1 MFSVY
6 HYSISISFGINAP
19 DAQCTL
25 LYATSLTFSNNDAAN
40 AHPNYD
46 MMHSNSCASVINIAI
61 ASGAHCTAAIACCCK
76 QSTQCLTYCCC
87 TQIIYAAAYPCIIHP
102 LLLSQIF
109 LHNDNPADE
118 LHWWNTLHGAANERR
133 VNIFT
138 SYPHYWWPVRVP
150 NPKGEPV

>member
-1 MFSVY
+1 MHSILCVVVLVLSSNNAAQYFVC
-6 HYSISISFGINAP
+6 ISISFGINAP

-76 QSTQCLTYCCC
+76 QSTQCLKHCYC
-87 TQIIYAAAYPCIIHP
+87 TQIYICSCFSMYYSPSCSCCCRKYSCIMTI
-102 LLLSQIF
+102 LQMNCI
-109 LHNDNPADE
+109 DE
-118 LHWWNTLHGAANERR
+118 THCMVLQMRE
-133 VNIFT
+133 
-138 SYPHYWWPVRVP
+138 
-150 NPKGEPV
+150 E